1 MNCRLFL
8 LLNLALAFYNVGTI
22 RAHEVDIFR
31 SWKLLDAPTFHR
43 VQAAHWHKLP
53 YWVLL
58 PAALALFGSIALL
71 WCHPYGSP
79 AWAISCA
86 VACQLASHILTV
98 VVWGR
103 WQAKL
108 SQDPRGSA
116 SPDLAGILSTHWV
129 RTALVSGY
137 ALVLLVW
144 TMGSLG
150 AGMKPPAR
158 SDQLFAPGVWDAS
171 SNQILDER
179 APRRLHRYPKELL
192 GESTEER
199 RRHEQV
205 CSEFWVDLTFD
216 APQSL
221 LCDDVIYDVWY
232 LLDKTDNQ
240 GR

>member
-22 RAHEVDIFR
+22 WAHEVDIFR
-31 SWKLLDAPTFHR
+31 SWKLLDASTFHR

-71 WCHPYGSP
+71 WCHPFGSP

-116 SPDLAGILSTHWV
+116 SPYLARILSTHWV

-137 ALVLLVW
+137 ALVLLIW
-144 TMGSLG
+144 TIGVL
-150 AGMKPPAR
+150 ALAMKPAAK
-158 SDQLFAPGVWDAS
+158 SDQLFVPSIWDES
-171 SNQILDER
+171 SNQILDEH
-179 APRRLHRYPKELL
+179 APCTMDLYSKELL

-205 CSEFWVDLTFD
+205 CSEPWVDLTFD
-216 APQSL
+216 SRQSL
-221 LCDDVIYDVWY
+221 LCGDLIYDVWY
-232 LLDKTDNQ
+232 LLDKTDKQ